1 MRSPRAQHNERHQAR
16 GDGVFAPVAYV
27 EYQAH
32 APIGAFAP
40 GAVGKYDG
48 QAHEGEEGKEQG
60 DVLVAEGA
68 DRQEHATKE
77 GTDGA
82 NDNSDGDPDGTH
94 KHETVIGV
102 EQAFDSAQSAAF

>member
-1 MRSPRAQHNERHQAR
+1 M
-16 GDGVFAPVAYV
+16 
-27 EYQAH
+27 
-32 APIGAFAP
+32 
-40 GAVGKYDG
+40 
-48 QAHEGEEGKEQG
+48 
-60 DVLVAEGA
+60 LVAEGA